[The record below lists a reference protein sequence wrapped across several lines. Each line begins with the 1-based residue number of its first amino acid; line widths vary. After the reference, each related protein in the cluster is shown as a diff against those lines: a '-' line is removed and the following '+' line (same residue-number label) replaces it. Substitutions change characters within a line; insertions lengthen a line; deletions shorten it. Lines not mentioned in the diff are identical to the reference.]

1 MPAKKT
7 HHKLAPSIE
16 IHRLR
21 LGNGLR
27 VVLSP
32 DRSAPAVAVTC
43 HYDVGFRS
51 EPEGRTGFAHLFE
64 HLMFQGSA
72 TLEKLEHFRLV
83 TSNGGSFNG
92 STRNDFTNYYEIL
105 PSNALELGLF
115 LESDRMRAVRLTPE
129 NLANQVAVVE
139 EEVRVNVLN
148 QPYGGFPWIDMP
160 QVLFETF
167 PNAHNAY
174 GEFADLEAATLEEAA
189 GFFET
194 YYAPANAVLAVAGDF
209 DVAAARRLVR
219 KHFGGIESRPAPPTV
234 DASEL
239 IPKKER
245 RLTRHDPLAP
255 EPAVALG
262 YRTANPIR
270 NFADYVAAILTNLVL
285 TQGKASR
292 LHRRLVKKDRLAN
305 SVSGSVGLVGGAF
318 EVRDPAIFEIVAMY
332 PSGVGTAE
340 VTGAIDEEIARL
352 IDDPPT
358 PSELTAIKN
367 SSISAYLGGLDGLM
381 TRATLLAAF
390 EQQRSRPQL
399 INEIP
404 AIYQSVTPEAVSAIA
419 TKWLHPSKRAV
430 VEVVPGAA
438 S

>member
-1 MPAKKT
+1 
-7 HHKLAPSIE
+7 
-16 IHRLR
+16 
-21 LGNGLR
+21 
-27 VVLSP
+27 
-32 DRSAPAVAVTC
+32 
-43 HYDVGFRS
+43 
-51 EPEGRTGFAHLFE
+51 
-64 HLMFQGSA
+64 
-72 TLEKLEHFRLV
+72 
-83 TSNGGSFNG
+83 
-92 STRNDFTNYYEIL
+92 
-105 PSNALELGLF
+105 
-115 LESDRMRAVRLTPE
+115 
-129 NLANQVAVVE
+129 
-139 EEVRVNVLN
+139 
-148 QPYGGFPWIDMP
+148 MP

>member
-1 MPAKKT
+1 M
-7 HHKLAPSIE
+7 
-16 IHRLR
+16 RLD
-21 LGNGLR
+21 NGLR

-92 STRNDFTNYYEIL
+92 STRNDFTNYYEVL

-160 QVLFETF
+160 QVLFDTF

-174 GEFADLEAATLEEAA
+174 GEFDDLEAATLEEAA
-189 GFFET
+189 EFFNT

-209 DVAAARRLVR
+209 EVATARRLVR
-219 KHFGGIESRPAPPTV
+219 KHFGGIETRPAPPAV
-234 DASEL
+234 NAAEPLPD
-239 IPKKER
+239 KER
-245 RLTRHDPLAP
+245 RSSRFDPLAP

-262 YRTANPIR
+262 YRTADPIKNLR
-270 NFADYVAAILTNLVL
+270 QYVAAIVTNLVL

-292 LHRRLVKKDRLAN
+292 LHQRLVKKDRLAN

-332 PSGVGTAE
+332 QSGATAAE
-340 VTGAIDEEIARL
+340 VTGAIDDEIERL
-352 IDDPPT
+352 ADDPPT
-358 PSELTAIKN
+358 PAELKGIQN
-367 SSISAYLGGLDGLM
+367 SSISAYLGALDGLM

-390 EQQRSRPQL
+390 EQQRSKPQL

-404 AIYQSVTPEAVSAIA
+404 AIYESVTPEAVSAIA
-419 TKWLHPSKRAV
+419 AKWLRPHTRAV
-430 VEVVPGAA
+430 IEVVPGAT

>member
-1 MPAKKT
+1 M
-7 HHKLAPSIE
+7 
-16 IHRLR
+16 RLD
-21 LGNGLR
+21 NGLR
-27 VVLSP
+27 VILSP

-92 STRNDFTNYYEIL
+92 STRNDFTNYYEVL
-105 PSNALELGLF
+105 PSGALELGLF

-129 NLANQVAVVE
+129 NLANQVAVVM

-189 GFFET
+189 KFFET
-194 YYAPANAVLAVAGDF
+194 YYAPANAVLAITGDF
-209 DVAAARRLVR
+209 DVPMARRLVR
-219 KHFGGIESRPAPPTV
+219 KHFAGIETRPAPSIV
-234 DASEL
+234 NASEPV
-239 IPKKER
+239 PKKELR
-245 RLTRHDPLAP
+245 FTRHDPLAP

-262 YRTANPIR
+262 YRTADPIR
-270 NFADYVAAILTNLVL
+270 NFAGYVAAILTNSLL

-292 LHRRLVKKDRLAN
+292 LHQRLVKKDRLAN
-305 SVSGSVGLVGGAF
+305 SISGSVGLVGGAL

-332 PSGVGTAE
+332 PSGVDTAE
-340 VTGAIDEEIARL
+340 VTGAIDSEIERL
-352 IDDPPT
+352 IDEPPT
-358 PSELTAIKN
+358 EAELNGIKN
-367 SSISAYLGGLDGLM
+367 SSISAYLGGIDALI

-390 EQQRSRPQL
+390 EQQRSRPRL
-399 INEIP
+399 INEMP
-404 AIYQSVTPEAVSAIA
+404 TIYESITPEAISATA
-419 TKWLHPSKRAV
+419 ANWLDPNKRAV
-430 VEVVPGAA
+430 VEIEPGAA